1 MPGDLDKYIGYPEI
15 VSRTVHRKVANASC
29 FGESSGS
36 FLVLHAPDTGCGAWR
51 ASLPLYVSYS
61 GTQMQYALD
70 YLAANIKKTDLITI
84 DIGVNDLGVLLVAC
98 HNDLNCS
105 TLRLPPTLAAYAD
118 NVSPIFAHM
127 PLTRRTCPI

>member
-98 HNDLNCS
+98 HNNLNS
-105 TLRLPPTLAAYAD
+105 AALGFPPTLPPYPQTLT
-118 NVSPIFAHM
+118 PIF
-127 PLTRRTCPI
+127 PTIRLTRY